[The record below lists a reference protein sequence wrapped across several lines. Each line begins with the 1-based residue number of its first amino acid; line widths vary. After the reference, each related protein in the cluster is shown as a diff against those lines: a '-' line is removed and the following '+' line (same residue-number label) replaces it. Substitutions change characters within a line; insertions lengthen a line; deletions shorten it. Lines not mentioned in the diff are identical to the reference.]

1 METSQVLA
9 HLADALRMAL
19 GDIPTKQQGWLMSTA
34 LMRYLV
40 IHKLPWPKGKAQAPP
55 EAFTT
60 SPLTWEEDRAALLRL
75 IERFATARPP
85 ASRRAPLTLRRYET
99 ARLGCAHVPPPRP
112 PLTQFGV

>member
-19 GDIPTKQQGWLMSTA
+19 GDIPTKQQGWLMSTV

-40 IHKLPWPKGKAQAPP
+40 IHKQPWPKGKAKAPP

-75 IERFATARPP
+75 IERFAAMRGK
-85 ASRRAPLTLRRYET
+85 PL
-99 ARLGCAHVPPPRP
+99 AAHSANFGPMKPHDWDVLMYRHLDHH
-112 PLTQFGV
+112 LTQFGV